1 MSPVIEW
8 LAERVRYGGRPSLE
22 FVEGRPA
29 LIKVTN
35 AVKSAL
41 AQGGGRAVVLLTFLL
56 KIPLTVAV
64 PTFLTHCCSSNKI
77 WRRSTESNGVFTD
90 CQPQY
95 PDLQGGF
102 YAGFTG
108 LQEVSDTYPPTTGIN
123 QPRTCGMHG

>member
-1 MSPVIEW
+1 VIERI
-8 LAERVRYGGRPSLE
+8 AERVRYGGRPSLG
-22 FVEGRPA
+22 FVEGRTG
-29 LIKVTN
+29 IDQGDERSQ
-35 AVKSAL
+35 SAL
-41 AQGGGRAVVLLTFLL
+41 AHGGGRAVVLLTFLL
-56 KIPLTVAV
+56 KISPIVAV

-90 CQPQY
+90 YQPQY